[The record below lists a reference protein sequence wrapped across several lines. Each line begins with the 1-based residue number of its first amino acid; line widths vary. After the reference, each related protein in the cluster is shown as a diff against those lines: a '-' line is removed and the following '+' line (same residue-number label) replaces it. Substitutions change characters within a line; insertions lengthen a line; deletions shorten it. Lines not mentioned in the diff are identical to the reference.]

1 MYEGWTVPLEY
12 DPLLA
17 KLIGYGTTREQCIQR
32 LERALYEYFVAGI
45 KTNISLFRRI
55 LHDPDFRAG
64 RLDTGFLDRLLKA
77 SRVAEAGDEDATK
90 IAAVAAGLF
99 NMIAPVASQPAATL
113 APANASK
120 NGSKSTPPASGWKQA
135 AREEAMRTR

>member
-17 KLIGYGTTREQCIQR
+17 KLIGYGTSREQCIQR

-55 LHDPDFRAG
+55 LHDGDFRAG
-64 RLDTGFLDRLLKA
+64 RLDTGFLDRLLKTA
-77 SRVAEAGDEDATK
+77 RVAEPGDEDATK

-99 NMIAPVASQPAATL
+99 NLITAAASPSVGSVAQAG
-113 APANASK
+113 ASK
-120 NGSKSTPPASGWKQA
+120 NGSKPTAPVSGWKQA
-135 AREEAMRTR
+135 AREEALRTR